1 MKALFRI
8 VHPYGDEL
16 PHMLVVPQPKTEAER
31 ELRKKWP
38 DDIRFEMTEL
48 NVISLDQDSTD
59 WVATF
64 ARMKLKG

>member
-16 PHMLVVPQPKTEAER
+16 PHMLVVPQPKTDAER

-64 ARMKLKG
+64 ARKKLKG

>member
-64 ARMKLKG
+64 ARKKLKG